1 VVEESLRLMRSDL
14 LNRQV
19 VVGADLADA
28 LPAVSGDRNQLQQV
42 LLNLV
47 VNGCDAMDGHGGDNR
62 LTVRTQKAANGNVR
76 ISVADRGAGIPEA
89 ELEHVFEPF
98 VTTKSHGLGL
108 GLAICRSI
116 VEAHG
121 GRLWATN
128 NADRGATLH
137 CELPADAS

>member
-1 VVEESLRLMRSDL
+1 
-14 LNRQV
+14 
-19 VVGADLADA
+19 
-28 LPAVSGDRNQLQQV
+28 
-42 LLNLV
+42 
-47 VNGCDAMDGHGGDNR
+47 MDGHRADNR
-62 LTVRTQKAANGNVR
+62 LTIQTNRNANGNIEV
-76 ISVADRGAGIPEA
+76 SVTDKGAGIPLA
-89 ELEHVFEPF
+89 DLERIFEPF

-137 CELPADAS
+137 CELPAKAD

>member
-1 VVEESLRLMRSDL
+1 
-14 LNRQV
+14 
-19 VVGADLADA
+19 
-28 LPAVSGDRNQLQQV
+28 
-42 LLNLV
+42 
-47 VNGCDAMDGHGGDNR
+47 MDGREADRR
-62 LTVRTQKAANGNVR
+62 LLVRTQTTAHGNVEV
-76 ISVADRGAGIPEA
+76 SVADRGAGIPLA
-89 ELEHVFEPF
+89 DLERIFEPF

-137 CELPADAS
+137 CELPAKRD